1 MVKIFL
7 IKNDPNGDP
16 LFKFEVTNIQ
26 NGNIRPD
33 WPVTPAPLPEEGSD
47 QNVLVKL
54 VGNILQSGITWTL
67 KDHDTNQ
74 EVLAGALTKT
84 VQQQINF
91 FVNLFQ
97 PQSIEDSFQ
106 IIFEYDSDPIVFNG
120 FIPSVQFVMSQ
131 PNNLTWTAT
140 AKFIQGTVVAVYEL
154 DSSTAPLNVAVTSL
168 VPGQF
173 TITWD
178 VPADNG
184 SNPITGYRVQYAI
197 LGGAFQNS
205 DTTNTVEPL
214 TDTIMGLATGTY
226 NVRVLAKTNVGFGRP
241 SVLKEIVV
249 A

>member
-54 VGNILQSGITWTL
+54 TGNILQSGVTWTL
-67 KDHDTNQ
+67 KNYDTNQ
-74 EVLAGALTKT
+74 EVLAGIPTKT

-91 FVNLFQ
+91 FTNTFQ

-106 IIFEYDSDPIVFNG
+106 IIFEYDTDPIVFNG
-120 FIPSVQFVMSQ
+120 FIPSVQFTMSQ
-131 PNNLTWTAT
+131 PNNLTWTAV

-154 DSSTAPLNVAVTSL
+154 DSATAPLNVVVISPAA
-168 VPGQF
+168 GQIQVNWS
-173 TITWD
+173 T
-178 VPADNG
+178 PATAG

-197 LGGAFQNS
+197 LGGGFVNV
-205 DTTNTVEPL
+205 DLGVVLTTTISSL
-214 TDTIMGLATGTY
+214 TTGTY
-226 NVRVLAKTNVGFGRP
+226 NVRVLAKTDIGLGRP
-241 SVLKEIVV
+241 SILKEIVV